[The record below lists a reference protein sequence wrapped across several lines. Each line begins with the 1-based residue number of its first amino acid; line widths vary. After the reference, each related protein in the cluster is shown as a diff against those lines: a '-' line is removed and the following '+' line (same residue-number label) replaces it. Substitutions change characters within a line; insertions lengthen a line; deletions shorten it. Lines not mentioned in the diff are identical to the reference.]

1 MTAAAAACWA
11 ALSDAAFVLLEDLEL
26 KKFWD
31 KIDVYPKPYK
41 NSFNR

>member
-26 KKFWD
+26 KKLWD
-31 KIDVYPKPYK
+31 KIVVYPKPHE

>member
-26 KKFWD
+26 KKKYNF
-31 KIDVYPKPYK
+31 I
-41 NSFNR
+41 